1 MNPTSFLSSAR
12 TTTKLATLSGVFLF
26 VVLLIAGTAMV
37 SFSQM
42 GSATDRVVASV
53 DAVRDS
59 VLADMAHDGTIA
71 GVQAVIL
78 EPDREAR
85 AGLAADAI
93 ETSEGLEASLLSV
106 ASDGFGGQISQAVDE
121 VLPDAQSYAALAA
134 ELATLAIDDP
144 EAALARLGELNQL
157 FVVLEASL
165 PTVADGVTEAAAN
178 ASADAGASR
187 TRSTVIIAIVSVV
200 GAVVLA
206 AFAVLVARSIT
217 RPLDQLRIRLQ
228 EIADGDGDLS
238 SRVDE
243 KAGGDIGELGAAF
256 NRFAEKLSAS
266 MHLLADRA
274 VQLAAASEELNVVS
288 NGMASAAVETSEH
301 ARSAT
306 EETNAVLAS
315 IVAVSQNAEELQ
327 AAISEIATSAMTAS
341 SVVGEAKATA
351 TVTSDA
357 IGRLDISSEQISEV
371 VDLIQSIAEQTN
383 LLALNA
389 TIEAA
394 RAGEA
399 GKGFAVVAGE
409 VKNLASDTS
418 KATEAIGQLVH
429 AIRSD
434 TSASVD
440 AIASFGVVIAQV
452 DEAST
457 IIASAVDEQS
467 RTTAGLSTI
476 LGETADRSEAIISSM
491 QLVSDA
497 SMQTTAG
504 ATQTQSSS
512 EELSR
517 LASELEQLVG
527 AFGR

>member
-1 MNPTSFLSSAR
+1 VNPTRFLTSAR
-12 TTTKLATLSGVFLF
+12 TITKLATLSGGFL
-26 VVLLIAGTAMV
+26 VVVVLIAGTAMV
-37 SFSQM
+37 SFAQK
-42 GSATDRVVASV
+42 GAATDRVAASV

-78 EPDREAR
+78 EADREAR

-93 ETSEGLEASLLSV
+93 ETSEGLETSLLSV
-106 ASDGFGGQISQAVDE
+106 ANGGLGDQISQAVDE

-144 EAALARLGELNQL
+144 DAALARLGELNQL

-165 PTVADGVTEAAAN
+165 PTVADRVTEAAAN
-178 ASADAGASR
+178 AKADASASR
-187 TRSTVIIAIVSVV
+187 TRSTIVIAIVSVL
-200 GAVVLA
+200 GAAVLA
-206 AFAVLVARSIT
+206 TCAALVAKSIT

-228 EIADGDGDLS
+228 EIADGNLS
-238 SRVDE
+238 TRVE
-243 KAGGDIGELGAAF
+243 ETAGGDIGELEAAF
-256 NRFAEKLSAS
+256 NQFAEKLSAS

-288 NGMASAAVETSEH
+288 NGMASAAIETSKQ

-315 IVAVSQNAEELQ
+315 IVAVSHNAEELQ
-327 AAISEIATSAMTAS
+327 AAISEIATSATTAS
-341 SVVGEAKATA
+341 SVVDEAKATA
-351 TVTSDA
+351 TVTTEA
-357 IGRLDISSEQISEV
+357 IGRLDISSEQIADV

-429 AIRSD
+429 AIRTD
-434 TSASVD
+434 TSASVE
-440 AIASFGVVIAQV
+440 AIASFGIVIAQV

-476 LGETADRSEAIISSM
+476 LGETAGRSEAIISSM

-512 EELSR
+512 EELSK